1 MRTILPIDNSKID
14 VPPLVLASGSK
25 HRALLLKNA
34 GLEFSSQAAKI
45 DERIVEKPLLQ
56 AKLEP
61 GDIALVLAEAKAL
74 DVSVYHPDAII
85 IGCDQTLSLDDVL
98 FHKPC
103 DMKAARQHL
112 LALSGKTHQLNAG
125 IVLVKNGKTL
135 WRYVAVAHMTMRHI
149 DPAFIGKYLADI
161 GDAALGSV
169 GSYQI
174 EGRGIQLFDHI
185 DGDYFTIIGLPLL
198 PLLNQL
204 RVLGLL
210 HD

>member
-1 MRTILPIDNSKID
+1 
-14 VPPLVLASGSK
+14 
-25 HRALLLKNA
+25 
-34 GLEFSSQAAKI
+34 
-45 DERIVEKPLLQ
+45 
-56 AKLEP
+56 
-61 GDIALVLAEAKAL
+61 
-74 DVSVYHPDAII
+74 
-85 IGCDQTLSLDDVL
+85 
-98 FHKPC
+98 
-103 DMKAARQHL
+103 
-112 LALSGKTHQLNAG
+112 
-125 IVLVKNGKTL
+125 
-135 WRYVAVAHMTMRHI
+135 MTMRHI